1 MANTWKLNRPTP
13 ATRRQAREQS
23 MRRKTMLIIM
33 LGLMVSCAIAAV
45 VSTPDLDNLTEA
57 STLIVVG
64 ELTAIQRDVRS
75 TTVDLNGSSELVR
88 IQRGTF
94 RIDQMLK
101 GDQQSPFTA
110 EFAVGRAR
118 GGWSIPPEHAYGLFF
133 LKDVGG
139 TLQFTDP
146 DQSWIPVTRG
156 IGVEG
161 TTPLERVVST
171 LAQVLSIPDSTHDQ
185 KALALWN
192 LQFSKS
198 DASAR
203 ALRAVVTNADPSI
216 GLNAARAL
224 MLRGD
229 ASGMGVIKTVF
240 LPGPQALPDRLE
252 ETVSNAI
259 SIGIH
264 DPQLIPDLEHLL
276 NSSSRYMRKGV
287 TIALMRTESPN
298 ALNALRRALA
308 DSDVEVRYYGLLGLG
323 RITDGDG
330 EMLPS
335 MERFKADEAK
345 YVSYWRDRP
354 ARRK

>member
-1 MANTWKLNRPTP
+1 MDTCNTRHPCRGYDALGTSCQYFGPSTFYSRQHARP
-13 ATRRQAREQS
+13 E
-23 MRRKTMLIIM
+23 
-33 LGLMVSCAIAAV
+33 GVSA
-45 VSTPDLDNLTEA
+45 
-57 STLIVVG
+57 
-64 ELTAIQRDVRS
+64 
-75 TTVDLNGSSELVR
+75 
-88 IQRGTF
+88 
-94 RIDQMLK
+94 M
-101 GDQQSPFTA
+101 
-110 EFAVGRAR
+110 EFA
-118 GGWSIPPEHAYGLFF
+118 IFE
-133 LKDVGG
+133 D
-139 TLQFTDP
+139 
-146 DQSWIPVTRG
+146 
-156 IGVEG
+156 
-161 TTPLERVVST
+161 
-171 LAQVLSIPDSTHDQ
+171 
-185 KALALWN
+185 
-192 LQFSKS
+192 
-198 DASAR
+198 
-203 ALRAVVTNADPSI
+203 ADPSI

-323 RITDGDG
+323 RITGDG

-335 MERFKADEAK
+335 MERFKADEA
-345 YVSYWRDRP
+345 
-354 ARRK
+354 

>member
-1 MANTWKLNRPTP
+1 MH
-13 ATRRQAREQS
+13 
-23 MRRKTMLIIM
+23 RKSMLIFM
-33 LGLMVSCAIAAV
+33 LALMVSCAIAVV
-45 VSTPDLDNLTEA
+45 VSSPDLDNLTES

-75 TTVDLNGSSELVR
+75 TTVDFNGRSAIVR

-94 RIDQMLK
+94 RIDQVLK

-110 EFAVGRAR
+110 EFAVGPTS
-118 GGWSIPPEHAYGLFF
+118 GGWSVPREHAYGLFF

-139 TLQFTDP
+139 TLQFTDA
-146 DQSWIPVTRG
+146 DQSWLPVTRG

-161 TTPLERVVST
+161 TTTLERVVST
-171 LAQVLSIPDSTHDQ
+171 LGQVLSIPDSTHDQ
-185 KALALWN
+185 KALAMWY

-229 ASGMGVIKTVF
+229 ASGMDVIKTVF
-240 LPGPQALPDRLE
+240 LPGPQALPDSLE

-264 DPQLIPDLEHLL
+264 DPQLIPDLEQLL

-287 TIALMRTESPN
+287 TIALMKTESPN
-298 ALNALRRALA
+298 ALNALRHALA

-330 EMLPS
+330 GMLPS

-345 YVSYWRDRP
+345 YVSYWKDRR
-354 ARRK
+354 ARQK